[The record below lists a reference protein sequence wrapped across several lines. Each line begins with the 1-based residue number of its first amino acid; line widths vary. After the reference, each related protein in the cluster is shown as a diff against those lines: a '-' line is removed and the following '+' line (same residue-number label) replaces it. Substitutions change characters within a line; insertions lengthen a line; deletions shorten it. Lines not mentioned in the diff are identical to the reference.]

1 MKFSL
6 FFLVVLM
13 IVVQNEVMGKPGPNP
28 APDNDVH
35 FHVYMPGF
43 GRSFPLKG
51 KGRVISI
58 DSWTSLLSGRS
69 LSENLNQVSAV
80 NRGCLIEGFILPH
93 LDQS

>member
-35 FHVYMPGF
+35 FHVNMPGS
-43 GRSFPLKG
+43 GSSFPLKG
-51 KGRVISI
+51 KGKVRSI
-58 DSWTSLLSGRS
+58 DSWTSLLSL

-80 NRGCLIEGFILPH
+80 NRGYLTEGFILPH
-93 LDQS
+93 SDHS